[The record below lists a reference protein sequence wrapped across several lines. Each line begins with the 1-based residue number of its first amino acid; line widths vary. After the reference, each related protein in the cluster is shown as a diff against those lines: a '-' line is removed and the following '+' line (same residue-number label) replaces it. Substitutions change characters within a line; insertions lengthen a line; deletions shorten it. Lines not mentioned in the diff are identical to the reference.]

1 MLTLGMYFPIAFS
14 HILTIKEVCSLTSPK
29 QENIPRIK
37 VICVSTLVT
46 GKNQPGKNPPSPQK
60 TK

>member
-1 MLTLGMYFPIAFS
+1 MLTLDMYFPIAFS
-14 HILTIKEVCSLTSPK
+14 NILTIKEAFSLTSPK

-37 VICVSTLVT
+37 VSCVSTLVS
-46 GKNQPGKNPPSPQK
+46 GKNQPGKNPRSPQK